1 MGIVICNLQLASR
14 SPSTESE
21 TGCEEK
27 IDEAGE
33 AFVEHHITQ
42 QKIAGYLGKSL
53 KIEDGFFL
61 ENHVI
66 SSKYQISWFFF
77 FDEENWC
84 RKIELWYWFNLIH
97 QVVRLEC

>member
-53 KIEDGFFL
+53 KIEDVFFWKIMLYPQNTKLVGSFFL
-61 ENHVI
+61 MRRIGVEKLN
-66 SSKYQISWFFF
+66 
-77 FDEENWC
+77 FDTDS
-84 RKIELWYWFNLIH
+84 I
-97 QVVRLEC
+97 

>member
-21 TGCEEK
+21 TKCEEK

-33 AFVEHHITQ
+33 AFVENHITQ
-42 QKIAGYLGKSL
+42 QTLAGLLGKSL
-53 KIEDGFFL
+53 KIEDSLFL

-66 SSKYQISWFFF
+66 SSKYQMSWFIF
-77 FDEENWC
+77 FDEDNGVEKWNFDTDS
-84 RKIELWYWFNLIH
+84 I
-97 QVVRLEC
+97 